1 VSTQPGKGLS
11 RTGRDRGSS
20 RRTSR
25 PGAIADHGPSYPHLP
40 RGWLDER
47 LFERG
52 LTARDLARLA
62 GLNEQTVGAARHSRS
77 ISVRTLR
84 LICRALQ
91 QAPVLMNPLPFPELT
106 RDLT

>member
-1 VSTQPGKGLS
+1 MSTQPGKVS
-11 RTGRDRGSS
+11 STTGRDRGSS

-25 PGAIADHGPSYPHLP
+25 PGAVADHGPSYPHLP
-40 RGWLDER
+40 DGWLDEK

-91 QAPVLMNPLPFPELT
+91 QAPVLMDPLPFPELT
-106 RDLT
+106 RDLL